1 MKNVVIGLFLV
12 FTLSGCSVLDE
23 IPSFWDDNEAKQVID
38 IYVAVDQL
46 NCESTLAAAQLSRIR
61 REVEWLKQY
70 SRLKKSKDVGSVI
83 NEFDKTLT
91 GITSKSSFSTNYC
104 VTKRDTMLKQINRI
118 AEGIMGRY

>member
-46 NCESTLAAAQLSRIR
+46 NCESTLAAAQLSRIQ